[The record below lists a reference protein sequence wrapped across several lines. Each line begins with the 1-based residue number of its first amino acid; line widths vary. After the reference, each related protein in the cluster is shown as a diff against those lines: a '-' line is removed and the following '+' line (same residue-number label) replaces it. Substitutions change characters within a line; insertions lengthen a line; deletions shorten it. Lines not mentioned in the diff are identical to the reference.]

1 MRTLNP
7 DIGRELAQLAAGTMR
22 TPHMLEASRRAM
34 AFAQGSQWSQAAAF
48 NAHALYAL
56 GRLAEADQLVEEAWQ
71 LADRFEMIRLP
82 ARLLPRSAEGVA
94 PAFMTI
100 HAPRRGTGASLIDP
114 ARGRPA
120 FSVTCSSTCSPP
132 RW

>member
-34 AFAQGSQWSQAAAF
+34 AFAQGTQWSQAAAF

-71 LADRFEMIRLP
+71 LADRFDDPTAGAI
-82 ARLLPRSAEGVA
+82 AAAIGGGVA